1 MPFFQLRRLVI
12 SLAACSGIILG
23 SQLHAAEEQE
33 RLPLDEVRTFV
44 EVLERIKQ
52 SYVEPID
59 DKTLLDNA
67 IKGMLSNLDP
77 HSSYLSQAEL
87 EELQESISG
96 EFGGLG
102 IEIGSDGD
110 NLKIISPIDDTPA
123 HKAGLQAGDLITRI
137 DGQTTKD
144 LSISDAVR
152 LLRGKPGSKIKLG
165 IMREGKGNF
174 DIQLTRANISTR
186 SVRSRTL
193 EDGYVLL
200 RISQF
205 QANTAADVSKELHKF
220 TKQPNPQ
227 GLVLDLRN
235 NPGGLLQAA
244 VDISDL
250 FLSKGLIVYTKG
262 NTEDSRM
269 EFFAD
274 PHLELSAAVPM
285 VVLINGGSASAAEI
299 LAGALQD
306 HSRAVLLGT
315 KSFGKGSVQN
325 IVPLNNDSA
334 LKLTTSLYYTPSG
347 RSIQAKGI
355 QPDIVV
361 EQTSITQEHRD
372 NLKEADL
379 GRHLH
384 NNNDAPT
391 QPEAKPDTNL
401 IEQDFQLSQA
411 LNLLK
416 GINISRK
423 YQ

>member
-1 MPFFQLRRLVI
+1 
-12 SLAACSGIILG
+12 
-23 SQLHAAEEQE
+23 
-33 RLPLDEVRTFV
+33 
-44 EVLERIKQ
+44 
-52 SYVEPID
+52 
-59 DKTLLDNA
+59 
-67 IKGMLSNLDP
+67 
-77 HSSYLSQAEL
+77 
-87 EELQESISG
+87 
-96 EFGGLG
+96 
-102 IEIGSDGD
+102 
-110 NLKIISPIDDTPA
+110 
-123 HKAGLQAGDLITRI
+123 
-137 DGQTTKD
+137 
-144 LSISDAVR
+144 
-152 LLRGKPGSKIKLG
+152 
-165 IMREGKGNF
+165 GNF

-220 TKQPNPQ
+220 TRQPNPQ